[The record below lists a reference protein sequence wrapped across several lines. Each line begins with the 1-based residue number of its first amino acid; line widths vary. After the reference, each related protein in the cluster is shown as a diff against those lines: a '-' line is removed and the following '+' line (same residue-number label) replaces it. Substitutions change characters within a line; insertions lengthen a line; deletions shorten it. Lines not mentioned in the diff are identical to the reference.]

1 MCYGFKIAHKNADY
15 LIIFCLNWI
24 AFFYNITGISIL
36 FAMPKGIS
44 IIVSILGSFE
54 EIWKRG
60 KTGLVLGSVFA
71 SILLDAGCGF
81 NWYLLSREESD
92 ANGNKFI
99 LLIEQEGEQIE

>member
-1 MCYGFKIAHKNADY
+1 
-15 LIIFCLNWI
+15 
-24 AFFYNITGISIL
+24 
-36 FAMPKGIS
+36 MPKGIS

-81 NWYLLSREESD
+81 NWYLLYREESD
-92 ANGNKFI
+92 ANWNKFI